1 MCRFHYED
9 LNAAWKETLKYCFRT
24 SDRFSLITRIL
35 SKKKGN
41 AVYAHD
47 KALTALEPFLIE
59 RKVGVKSWPGT
70 ITKGTDYVMDL
81 YHARKYRKSVTDLP
95 NFFAPNESGQPED
108 ICFYR
113 NGTVW
118 VATVSHEQIA
128 FASNLTKEDKAFFDR
143 MGVRY
148 DERMNDSF

>member
-1 MCRFHYED
+1 MCRIHYED
-9 LNAAWKETLKYCFRT
+9 LNVEWKETLKYCFRT

-81 YHARKYRKSVTDLP
+81 YDARKYRKNVTDLP
-95 NFFAPNESGQPED
+95 NFFRAERKRAAGRYLFLSQ
-108 ICFYR
+108 R
-113 NGTVW
+113 NGL
-118 VATVSHEQIA
+118 AC
-128 FASNLTKEDKAFFDR
+128 DR
-143 MGVRY
+143 VT
-148 DERMNDSF
+148 